1 MTATTTLAPRAV
13 HAVVDMP
20 LHHFDSR
27 TWAHMFHP
35 EHLGLVDP
43 FIGVDAFSMPH
54 HYFLPHPHGGMSA
67 VTLLLDHSPGGV
79 VNRDSWGDHS
89 TIAPG
94 DLHWTQAGSG
104 IIHEET
110 PSQPGQPAVGLQI
123 FVNMARARKQDPA
136 AVFKVDR
143 AHMPVW
149 QQGGV
154 AVKVAAG
161 SFLGLHSPITQD
173 ARWATTADLLD
184 IHLAPGAQAELPLAD
199 AKNGFFIVVS
209 GALQVAGVAAQAPQA
224 VVLAPSPSPS
234 PSHASS
240 VGSSTESGIA
250 LHAGPEGA
258 HVVLLAGVP
267 LREPVVPYGPFVGNT
282 RADIL
287 AYSQAY
293 QSGAMG
299 QLEASFTRSA

>member
-1 MTATTTLAPRAV
+1 MNTTATLTERAV

-35 EHLGLVDP
+35 DHLGLVDP

-79 VNRDSWGDHS
+79 VNRDSLGDHS
-89 TIAPG
+89 LIQPG

-123 FVNMARARKQDPA
+123 FVNMARERKQDPA
-136 AVFKVDR
+136 AVFKIGR
-143 AHMPVW
+143 SQMPVW
-149 QQGGV
+149 KHNG
-154 AVKVAAG
+154 ATVKVAAG
-161 SFLGLHSPITQD
+161 SFMGLQSPIAQD
-173 ARWATTADLLD
+173 TRWATAVDLLD
-184 IHLAPGAQAELPLAD
+184 IRLEPNAQATLPLAD
-199 AKNGFFIVVS
+199 AKNGFFIVVLGS
-209 GALQVAGVAAQAPQA
+209 LQVAGAPAQAPQA
-224 VVLAPSPSPS
+224 VVLAPAP
-234 PSHASS
+234 AST
-240 VGSSTESGIA
+240 VGSEAESGIA
-250 LHAGPEGA
+250 LRAGPEGA
-258 HVVLLAGVP
+258 HLVLLAGVP

-282 RADIL
+282 RADIV

-299 QLEASFTRSA
+299 RLEASFTRAP

>member
-1 MTATTTLAPRAV
+1 MTTTTLLAPRAV

-35 EHLGLVDP
+35 DHLGLVDP

-79 VNRDSWGDHS
+79 VNRDSLGDHS
-89 TIAPG
+89 VIQPG

-149 QQGGV
+149 QQNGV
-154 AVKVAAG
+154 SVKVAAG
-161 SFLGLHSPITQD
+161 SFLGLLSPIAQD
-173 ARWATTADLLD
+173 ARWATAVDLLD
-184 IHLAPGAQAELPLAD
+184 IHLAPGAQATLPLSD

-209 GALQVAGVAAQAPQA
+209 GALQVAGASATAPQA
-224 VVLAPSPSPS
+224 VVLASAPCLRES
-234 PSHASS
+234 AD
-240 VGSSTESGIA
+240 TESGIE
-250 LHAGPEGA
+250 LHAGAEGA

-282 RADIL
+282 RADIV

>member
-1 MTATTTLAPRAV
+1 MNTTATLTERAV

-27 TWAHMFHP
+27 TSAHMFHP
-35 EHLGLVDP
+35 DHLGLVDP

-89 TIAPG
+89 VIEPG

-110 PSQPGQPAVGLQI
+110 PSQPGQPALGLQI

-136 AVFKVDR
+136 AVFKVNR
-143 AHMPVW
+143 SQMPVW
-149 QQGGV
+149 QQNG
-154 AVKVAAG
+154 ATVKVAAG
-161 SFLGLHSPITQD
+161 SFLGLQSPIVHD
-173 ARWATTADLLD
+173 ARWATAVDLLD
-184 IHLAPGAQAELPLAD
+184 IHLEPDAQATLPLAD

-209 GALQVAGVAAQAPQA
+209 GSLQVAGAPATAPQA
-224 VVLAPSPSPS
+224 VVLAPAPVFT
-234 PSHASS
+234 A
-240 VGSSTESGIA
+240 GSEAESGVA
-250 LHAGPEGA
+250 LQAGPEGA

-282 RADIL
+282 RADIV

-299 QLEASFTRSA
+299 QLEASFTRAP